1 MWLLVLVMSSRKR
14 NQVIEDFIELYKLEP
29 CLWQVKSKEY
39 HDRDKRNAAYAK
51 LVLKL
56 KELEPD
62 ATKKSV
68 VRKINSLRSNVRKE
82 KKKREM
88 SMKSGASA
96 DDVYVSKLWYLNLFD
111 FLGDQDIP
119 SASVS
124 NLEEEDG
131 SEIEEVST
139 RQINYLVKQF
149 I

>member
-1 MWLLVLVMSSRKR
+1 
-14 NQVIEDFIELYKLEP
+14 
-29 CLWQVKSKEY
+29 
-39 HDRDKRNAAYAK
+39 
-51 LVLKL
+51 
-56 KELEPD
+56 
-62 ATKKSV
+62 
-68 VRKINSLRSNVRKE
+68 
-82 KKKREM
+82 
-88 SMKSGASA
+88 MKSGASA

>member
-1 MWLLVLVMSSRKR
+1 MSSRKR

>member
-1 MWLLVLVMSSRKR
+1 MSSRKR
-14 NQVIEDFIELYKLEP
+14 NEVIEEFIDMYKLEP
-29 CLWQVKSKEY
+29 CLWRVKSKEY
-39 HDRDKRNAAYAK
+39 HDREKRDAAYAK

-68 VRKINSLRSNVRKE
+68 IRKINSLRSNVRKE
-82 KKKREM
+82 KKKWDM
-88 SMKSGASA
+88 SMKSGAST
-96 DDVYVSKLWYLNLFD
+96 DNVYVPKLWYLNLFD

-119 SASVS
+119 SASRS

-131 SEIEEVST
+131 SEFEEVST